1 MNTFY
6 FNTGVRS
13 ENSSILMKGQVWKD
27 GVKQIPFDCD
37 VPKNANLMFLCD
49 NPKLD
54 ESKLSNVIVVEV
66 FNTAILSKY
75 AYFRIENKKDYYRQD
90 NIGKCKYTV
99 NFHNGID
106 KHKDGSKFYSI
117 KIFKNKPSLFKFIN
131 KLKKEG
137 YVMK

>member
-1 MNTFY
+1 M
-6 FNTGVRS
+6 
-13 ENSSILMKGQVWKD
+13 ENKNWKIKYYDKNDKLISS
-27 GVKQIPFDCD
+27 
-37 VPKNANLMFLCD
+37 FL
-49 NPKLD
+49 
-54 ESKLSNVIVVEV
+54 
-66 FNTAILSKY
+66 
-75 AYFRIENKKDYYRQD
+75 IENRTEHEAQNEAMGDIPNNCEDWTMMPESIKKDYYRQD

-99 NFHNGID
+99 SFHNGID